1 MKLFQAVVI
10 DGVVASL
17 ANRKIVVLVD
27 SSKSTG
33 ARTNQ
38 KKGHTPLDKA
48 RLTDGPNGTWSRFT
62 WSHVGR
68 DGGSNGSKDSRD
80 EGVGDHDE

>member
-1 MKLFQAVVI
+1 V
-10 DGVVASL
+10 
-17 ANRKIVVLVD
+17 
-27 SSKSTG
+27 
-33 ARTNQ
+33 RTNQ

-68 DGGSNGSKDSRD
+68 DGGSNGSKDSGD